1 MAATNKTEHYDLP
14 IFVSSDI
21 PTWLGDWNTTMGD
34 IDEALYTLSQNT
46 ADVTK
51 SYVDQ
56 QDNALDGKITALTT
70 RVSTLETEGD
80 TLDDK
85 ISALTTRVS
94 TLETKVSQLQAALN
108 NMVQYAESN
117 SGITAGQYEKL
128 GLYANE

>member
-1 MAATNKTEHYDLP
+1 MAATNKTEHYELP

-51 SYVDQ
+51 AYVDK
-56 QDNALDGKITALTT
+56 QDNALDGKITALTS
-70 RVSTLETEGD
+70 RVSTLETEDD
-80 TLDDK
+80 TLDGK
-85 ISALTTRVS
+85 ISALTSRVS

>member
-1 MAATNKTEHYDLP
+1 
-14 IFVSSDI
+14 
-21 PTWLGDWNTTMGD
+21 MGD

-56 QDNALDGKITALTT
+56 QDNNLDEKITGLTS
-70 RVSTLETEGD
+70 RVSTLET
-80 TLDDK
+80 TV
-85 ISALTTRVS
+85 T
-94 TLETKVSQLQAALN
+94 QLKAALN

-128 GLYANE
+128 GLYAGE

>member
-51 SYVDQ
+51 AYVDK
-56 QDNALDGKITALTT
+56 QDNALDGKITSLTT

-80 TLDDK
+80 TLDSK
-85 ISALTTRVS
+85 ISALTTKVS

>member
-1 MAATNKTEHYDLP
+1 MAATNKTEHYELP

-51 SYVDQ
+51 AYVDKK
-56 QDNALDGKITALTT
+56 DDALDGKITGLTT

-80 TLDDK
+80 TLDSK
-85 ISALTTRVS
+85 ISALTTKVS

>member
-46 ADVTK
+46 AEVTK
-51 SYVDQ
+51 AYVDK
-56 QDNALDGKITALTT
+56 QDNALDGKITGLTT

-80 TLDDK
+80 TLDSK
-85 ISALTTRVS
+85 ISALTTKVS

>member
-1 MAATNKTEHYDLP
+1 MAATNKTEHYELP

-51 SYVDQ
+51 AYVDK
-56 QDNALDGKITALTT
+56 QDNALDGKITGLTT

-80 TLDDK
+80 TLDSK
-85 ISALTTRVS
+85 ISALTTKVS

>member
-1 MAATNKTEHYDLP
+1 MAATNKTEHYELP

-51 SYVDQ
+51 AYVDEQ
-56 QDNALDGKITALTT
+56 NDALDGKITALTT
-70 RVSTLETEGD
+70 RVSN
-80 TLDDK
+80 
-85 ISALTTRVS
+85 
-94 TLETKVSQLQAALN
+94 LETKVAQLQAALN

>member
-1 MAATNKTEHYDLP
+1 MAATNKTEHYELP

-51 SYVDQ
+51 AYVDNK
-56 QDNALDGKITALTT
+56 DDALDGKITGLTT

-80 TLDDK
+80 TLDSK
-85 ISALTTRVS
+85 ISALTTKVS

>member
-1 MAATNKTEHYDLP
+1 MGATNKTEHYDLP

-51 SYVDQ
+51 AYVDK
-56 QDNALDGKITALTT
+56 QDNALDGKITGLTT

-80 TLDDK
+80 TLDSK
-85 ISALTTRVS
+85 ISALTTKVS

-108 NMVQYAESN
+108 NMVQYAETN
-117 SGITAGQYEKL
+117 TGITAGQYEKL

>member
-21 PTWLGDWNTTMGD
+21 PTWLGDWNTTMGELD
-34 IDEALYTLSQNT
+34 TALYELSQNT

-51 SYVDQ
+51 TYVDQ
-56 QDNALDGKITALTT
+56 QDDELDGKITALTT
-70 RVSTLETEGD
+70 RVSTLETEDD
-80 TLDDK
+80 TLDGK
-85 ISALTTRVS
+85 ISALTSRVS
-94 TLETKVSQLQAALN
+94 TLETKISQLQAALN

>member
-51 SYVDQ
+51 AYVDK
-56 QDNALDGKITALTT
+56 QDNALDGKITSLTT

-80 TLDDK
+80 TLDSK
-85 ISALTTRVS
+85 ISALTTKVS

-128 GLYANE
+128 GLYAN

>member
-1 MAATNKTEHYDLP
+1 MAATSKTEHYELP

-21 PTWLGDWNTTMGD
+21 PTWLGDWNHTMGD

-51 SYVDQ
+51 AYVDK
-56 QDNALDGKITALTT
+56 QDNALDGKITGLTT

-80 TLDDK
+80 TLDSK
-85 ISALTTRVS
+85 ISALTTKVS

-108 NMVQYAESN
+108 NMVQYAETN
-117 SGITAGQYEKL
+117 TGITAGQYEKL

>member
-1 MAATNKTEHYDLP
+1 MAATNKTEHYELP

-51 SYVDQ
+51 AYVDQ
-56 QDNALDGKITALTT
+56 QDNGLDKKITALTS
-70 RVSTLETEGD
+70 RVSTLETEDD
-80 TLDDK
+80 TLDGK
-85 ISALTTRVS
+85 ISALTSRVS

>member
-1 MAATNKTEHYDLP
+1 MAATNKTEHYELP
-14 IFVSSDI
+14 IFISSDI

-51 SYVDQ
+51 AYVDK

-80 TLDDK
+80 TLDSK
-85 ISALTTRVS
+85 ISALTTKVS

>member
-1 MAATNKTEHYDLP
+1 MAATNKTEHYELP
-14 IFVSSDI
+14 IFISSDI

-51 SYVDQ
+51 AYVDKK
-56 QDNALDGKITALTT
+56 DDALDGKITGLTT

-80 TLDDK
+80 TLDSK
-85 ISALTTRVS
+85 ISALTTKVS